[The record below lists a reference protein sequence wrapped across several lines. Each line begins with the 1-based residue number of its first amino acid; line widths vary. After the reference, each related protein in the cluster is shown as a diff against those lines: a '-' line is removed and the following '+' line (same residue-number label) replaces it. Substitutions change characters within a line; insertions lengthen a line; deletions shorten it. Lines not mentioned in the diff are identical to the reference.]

1 MALRLLALFLSAVI
15 LSSCVTQQSYERTT
29 IFADSLQFELDR
41 EKRHRIRLQKY
52 AQHIFDN
59 YVDKKSRRAGI
70 VLPPPKFEEEES
82 KTAANT
88 PTVPSVENNSNGPQT
103 RSLPVSE
110 KKSDKE
116 LNSDR
121 DLNEMIAF
129 PNMRVK
135 KIPNGMLVD
144 IPDIEFFKS
153 GSSELTA
160 EAKKYL
166 AEFAKRM
173 AGRENYLIDIEGH
186 TDDSENSREEGI
198 EDRWDLSAIRATRVL
213 RELVRLGVSP
223 LDIIASGRGEF
234 DPLGSNARRSDKRKN
249 RRIEIRITQKTR

>member
-1 MALRLLALFLSAVI
+1 MAPRLLALLLSAAI
-15 LSSCVTQQSYERTT
+15 FSSCVTQQSYER
-29 IFADSLQFELDR
+29 ANYLVDSLSYELDR
-41 EKRHRIRLQKY
+41 EKRQRIKMQQY
-52 AQHIFDN
+52 ANHLFEN
-59 YVDKKSRRAGI
+59 YVDRNSRAKGKI
-70 VLPPPKFEEEES
+70 TAPPQFEDEE
-82 KTAANT
+82 
-88 PTVPSVENNSNGPQT
+88 PQT
-103 RSLPVSE
+103 SPGTQNVRPVEDIPKEPQSRSVSSQSVPLSE
-110 KKSDKE
+110 KKDS
-116 LNSDR
+116 R

-153 GSSELTA
+153 GSSELTPK
-160 EAKKYL
+160 AKKYL

-186 TDDSENSREEGI
+186 TDDSESSKEAGI

-223 LDIIASGRGEF
+223 HDVIASGRGEF
-234 DPLGSNARRSDKRKN
+234 DPLGSNARRTDKRKN